1 MATQIEIEHEK
12 MVMQLAKSGD
22 EIFNSLTASKCELWH
37 HMTGVATEVGELFDA
52 VKKFVIYNKN
62 FDFENALEE
71 LGDIEFYLAGVYQ
84 VLMLTREAAL
94 KANMTK
100 LAKRYPNFKY
110 TDQRAQERADK
121 QEPPTD
127 FRIA

>member
-1 MATQIEIEHEK
+1 MATQIELEHAQ
-12 MVMQLAKSGD
+12 MVDGLAKSGVD
-22 EIFNSLTASKCELWH
+22 ILESLTPEKCNLWH

-52 VKKFVIYNKN
+52 VKKFVIYNKE
-62 FDFENALEE
+62 FDYDNAVEE
-71 LGDIEFYLAGVYQ
+71 LGDIEFYLTGIYRA
-84 VLMLTREAAL
+84 LAINRETAL
-94 KANMTK
+94 FANMTK